1 MANTPATVSVE
12 TYYWMVDRLA
22 IEDDTRN
29 KVNMTINQVTL
40 SKPFQRKI
48 ENGHYIGRLLA
59 VMHPTFSKRSEKH
72 FNLPAS
78 LEDVDPETPGFN
90 QGVFKPIF

>member
-29 KVNMTINQVTL
+29 KVNMTIN
-40 SKPFQRKI
+40 
-48 ENGHYIGRLLA
+48 
-59 VMHPTFSKRSEKH
+59 
-72 FNLPAS
+72 
-78 LEDVDPETPGFN
+78 
-90 QGVFKPIF
+90 